1 MEYLIIIILCIV
13 AILILKVGM
22 NIKLKDIKQIKNIGS
37 NEELIKISNK
47 FPENKQICKDILK
60 LLKNE
65 DVTIE
70 VTQDEKSQTSLYL
83 VMQNKILIANI
94 KDTFTR
100 IQTIAHEC
108 IHSIQSKTL
117 LKFNFIFSN
126 FNNIYFLIIC
136 ILALFNIVKVEVLNI
151 LLAGLFLVQFIWF
164 IVRSFLETDAMTR
177 AEYVSKEYIE
187 KANTVSKE
195 EANTLVNQYKEINKI
210 GIKLYNFVLA
220 CQAVVKIIVYCI
232 LVAL

>member
-1 MEYLIIIILCIV
+1 MEYLIIIILCI
-13 AILILKVGM
+13 ATILILKIGM
-22 NIKLKDIKQIKNIGS
+22 NIRLKDIKQIKNSGS
-37 NEELIKISNK
+37 NKELTKISNK

-65 DVTIE
+65 DVAIE
-70 VTQDEKSQTSLYL
+70 ETKDEKSQTSLYL

-100 IQTIAHEC
+100 VQTIAHEC

-136 ILALFNIVKVEVLNI
+136 ILALFNIAKIEVLNT

-187 KANTVSKE
+187 KADIVSDE
-195 EANTLVNQYKEINKI
+195 EKKALVNQYKEINKI

-220 CQAVVKIIVYCI
+220 CQAIVKIIAYCI

>member
-37 NEELIKISNK
+37 NEELTEISNK

-60 LLKNE
+60 ILENE
-65 DVTIE
+65 DVEIE
-70 VTQDEKSQTSLYL
+70 ETKDEKSQTSLYL

-100 IQTIAHEC
+100 VQTIAHEC

-195 EANTLVNQYKEINKI
+195 EASILVNQYKEINKI